1 MSRSLMV
8 VLQVSEPHLMAV
20 VRASKSRLMAG
31 LRVSMS
37 HLMAF
42 LWVSEPRLMAVLRA
56 SESPLTSLPPRAA
69 QLEPEARHLTRL
81 QTWLPLKNASTFGY
95 R

>member
-8 VLQVSEPHLMAV
+8 VLQVSEPGLMAV
-20 VRASKSRLMAG
+20 VRASKSRSMAG
-31 LRVSMS
+31 LRVSLS

-42 LWVSEPRLMAVLRA
+42 LWVSEPRSMAVLRA

-69 QLEPEARHLTRL
+69 QLEPEARRLTRL
-81 QTWLPLKNASTFGY
+81 QTWLPLSNASTFGY
-95 R
+95 K